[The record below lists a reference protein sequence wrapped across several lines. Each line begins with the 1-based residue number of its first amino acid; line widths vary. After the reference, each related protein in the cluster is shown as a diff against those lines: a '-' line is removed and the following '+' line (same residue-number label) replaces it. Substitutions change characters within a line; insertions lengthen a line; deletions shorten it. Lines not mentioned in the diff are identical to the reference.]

1 MDQSVQV
8 DSQKLISGPW
18 TTLCS
23 LYTGR
28 HLLKALFL
36 SELKNSARGAT
47 LHYFWWL
54 LDPFLMMGVYTFVID
69 IVLQSGTPQYLLFL
83 FCALLPWK
91 AFSNS
96 LNHSVHVMRNSQA
109 VITRVPFPKAVLPAS
124 IVLSQLVYM
133 SSGFLILFPL
143 MLYYGVTLSPWLFLL
158 PVLILIQAVLTFAC
172 CMTMSLFGA
181 WFKDAGNFT
190 SFFMQLWFFASPTL
204 YTLDQ
209 VPEQWKGALSWN
221 PLVGLW
227 NGYRAILMK
236 GEGPDGTL
244 LALTIGITFTVL
256 ILSATLFGRLE
267 KQLAKVL

>member
-1 MDQSVQV
+1 MSVAVESKIQR
-8 DSQKLISGPW
+8 LNPGPFR
-18 TTLCS
+18 TLYC

-28 HLLKALFL
+28 HLLKALFF

-69 IVLQSGTPQYLLFL
+69 IVLQRGTPQYLLFL

-96 LNHSVHVMRNSQA
+96 LNHSVSVMRNSQA
-109 VITRVPFPKAVLPAS
+109 VITRVPFPKIVLPAS

-133 SSGFLILFPL
+133 SSGFLILIPL
-143 MLYYGVTLSPWLFLL
+143 MLYYGVAPTPWILLL
-158 PVLILIQAVLTFAC
+158 PLLMLLQALLTLGC
-172 CMTMSLFGA
+172 CMFMAMFGA

-209 VPEQWKGALSWN
+209 VPEHLRMPLSLN

-236 GEGPDGTL
+236 GCAPDGSL
-244 LALTIGITFTVL
+244 LMITITITVAVL
-256 ILSATLFGRLE
+256 ILSATIFGRLE
-267 KQLAKVL
+267 RQLAKVL

>member
-1 MDQSVQV
+1 MSLALENPRQRPSN
-8 DSQKLISGPW
+8 GPLN
-18 TTLCS
+18 TLYS

-69 IVLQSGTPQYLLFL
+69 IVLQRGTPQYLLFL

-96 LNHSVHVMRNSQA
+96 LNHSVSVMRNSQA
-109 VITRVPFPKAVLPAS
+109 VITRVPFPKMVLPAS

-133 SSGFLILFPL
+133 SSGFLILIPL
-143 MLYYGVTLSPWLFLL
+143 MLYYGVSPTAWILLL
-158 PVLILIQAVLTFAC
+158 PLLMVLQALLTLGF
-172 CMTMSLFGA
+172 CMFMAMFGA

-190 SFFMQLWFFASPTL
+190 SFLMQLWFFASPTL

-209 VPEQWKGALSWN
+209 VPEHLRLPLSFN

-236 GEGPDGTL
+236 GEAPDWTL
-244 LALTIGITFTVL
+244 LLITVAMTAAVL

-267 KQLAKVL
+267 RQLAKVL

>member
-1 MDQSVQV
+1 MGGTTYQGTS
-8 DSQKLISGPW
+8 IGPIQ
-18 TTLCS
+18 TLCS
-23 LYTGR
+23 LYQGR
-28 HLLKALFL
+28 HLLKALFI

-69 IVLQSGTPQYLLFL
+69 IVLQRGTPQYLLFL

-96 LNHSVHVMRNSQA
+96 LNHSVAVMRNSQA
-109 VITRVPFPKAVLPAS
+109 IITRVAFPKVVFPAS

-133 SSGFLILFPL
+133 CSGFLILIPL
-143 MLYYGVTLSPWLFLL
+143 MFFYGISPSFWLFFLPVIMILQATLTLSFAM
-158 PVLILIQAVLTFAC
+158 ILA
-172 CMTMSLFGA
+172 MFGA
-181 WFKDAGNFT
+181 WFKDAANFT

-209 VPEQWKGALSWN
+209 VPEQYRFALSFN

-227 NGYRAILMK
+227 AAYRAVLMK
-236 GEGPDGTL
+236 GTAPDWSL
-244 LALTIGITFTVL
+244 LLTSVLITVTVL
-256 ILSATLFGRLE
+256 VFSSTVFGRLE
-267 KQLAKVL
+267 PQLPKVL